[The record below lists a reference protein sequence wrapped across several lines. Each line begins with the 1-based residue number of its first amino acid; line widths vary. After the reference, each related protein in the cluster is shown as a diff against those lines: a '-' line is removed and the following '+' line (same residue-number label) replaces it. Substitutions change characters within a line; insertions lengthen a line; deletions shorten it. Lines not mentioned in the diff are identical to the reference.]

1 MIRLSYILLFTFIA
15 FLVVAGANEP
25 SAFGGGEVATPATPT
40 APSYTLTTT
49 EEDILANKKEIEAL
63 KKRFFEL
70 QTQFNSLKERM
81 AGLESVVEGLD
92 EELNLLKKEFKK
104 ADNNKISQEL
114 ALLRKDVNATIALQ
128 KENFEKIRNIL
139 KQLTS
144 MIDKINASYVTK
156 DEFQKEL
163 KKVYGMLGKEPPISL
178 HTSSSVDAAKLYQM
192 ARAAY
197 KKGDYQKAKE
207 LFDKVIALHY
217 KPAVSS
223 FYAGESCYYSKN
235 YKCALA
241 YYKKSASLYRNA
253 PYTPIL
259 LLHTAIS
266 FERLGEK
273 GEAKKFFNSV
283 INFYPT
289 SKAAKI
295 AKEHLLAL

>member
-1 MIRLSYILLFTFIA
+1 MMIRLSYIGLFTFIA

-25 SAFGGGEVATPATPT
+25 SAFGGGKEIATPIPPT

-49 EEDILANKKEIEAL
+49 EEDIVANKKEIENL

-70 QTQFNSLKERM
+70 QTQFNSLKERL

-104 ADNNKISQEL
+104 ADNNKISQEI
-114 ALLRKDVNATIALQ
+114 ALLRKDFNTTIALQ
-128 KENFEKIRNIL
+128 KENFEKIKSIL

-163 KKVYGMLGKEPPISL
+163 TRIYAKLGETPPQPIA
-178 HTSSSVDAAKLYQM
+178 TIKDASKLYQL

-197 KKGDYQKAKE
+197 KKGDYKRAKE
-207 LFDKVIALHY
+207 LFDKAIEKKY
-217 KPAVSS
+217 KPATSS
-223 FYAGESCYYSKN
+223 FYAGESCYYTKD
-235 YKCALA
+235 YACALR
-241 YYKKSASLYRNA
+241 YYRKSASLYRNA
-253 PYTPIL
+253 PYMPIL
-259 LLHTAIS
+259 LLHTGIAL
-266 FERLGEK
+266 EKLGEK
-273 GEAKKFFNSV
+273 EKAKTFFKSV
-283 INFYPT
+283 IQVYPK

-295 AKEHLLAL
+295 AKEHLLSL